1 MLPLLLRIFC
11 FGCVCI
17 SGFLATV
24 QPSNAA
30 CDVATKC
37 DAEKS
42 RWSPRGKL
50 EWSIDYA
57 TDLAKTRLKLQAP
70 EAFVV
75 PLSTIEQAATEKKA
89 SAISSLKCGRNKK
102 LVCYTNC
109 GAYEAGHWNEALL
122 APVRHKMLGR
132 SMDGYPDERWLNIK
146 ELGIM
151 RELIRDKFAKAAA
164 QGCDAVLCDN
174 TEAWITGTD
183 GKGSTTISIYR
194 ERGINAVKQLAAGNV
209 KANTGF
215 DITFDDQIRFNTM
228 LAEEAHLQCLAIG
241 LVNDVFQ
248 IEQLADQ
255 FDFALNEQ
263 CHHCGWCDLYRP
275 FVRANKPVLH
285 LEFHDNEGF
294 CKSGSPSMTE
304 ICKANRTAD
313 RTTFS
318 SLKRAAS
325 SKLHL
330 PDRPQTCN

>member
-1 MLPLLLRIFC
+1 M
-11 FGCVCI
+11 
-17 SGFLATV
+17 
-24 QPSNAA
+24 
-30 CDVATKC
+30 ATKC

-122 APVRHKMLGR
+122 APVRDKMLGR
-132 SMDGYPDERWLNIK
+132 SMDGYPDERWLNIN

-151 RELIRDKFAKAAA
+151 RELIRNKFAKAAA

-183 GKGSTTISIYR
+183 GRLNHDFNLSRARDRRRQAARSRQRQGEYR
-194 ERGINAVKQLAAGNV
+194 I
-209 KANTGF
+209 
-215 DITFDDQIRFNTM
+215 
-228 LAEEAHLQCLAIG
+228 
-241 LVNDVFQ
+241 
-248 IEQLADQ
+248 
-255 FDFALNEQ
+255 
-263 CHHCGWCDLYRP
+263 
-275 FVRANKPVLH
+275 
-285 LEFHDNEGF
+285 
-294 CKSGSPSMTE
+294 
-304 ICKANRTAD
+304 
-313 RTTFS
+313 
-318 SLKRAAS
+318 
-325 SKLHL
+325 
-330 PDRPQTCN
+330 

>member
-89 SAISSLKCGRNKK
+89 SAISSLKCERNKK

-109 GAYEAGHWNEALL
+109 GAYEAGHWNEAACAQCVTRCSG
-122 APVRHKMLGR
+122 APWMA
-132 SMDGYPDERWLNIK
+132 
-146 ELGIM
+146 
-151 RELIRDKFAKAAA
+151 IRTSD
-164 QGCDAVLCDN
+164 
-174 TEAWITGTD
+174 
-183 GKGSTTISIYR
+183 GST
-194 ERGINAVKQLAAGNV
+194 
-209 KANTGF
+209 
-215 DITFDDQIRFNTM
+215 
-228 LAEEAHLQCLAIG
+228 
-241 LVNDVFQ
+241 
-248 IEQLADQ
+248 
-255 FDFALNEQ
+255 
-263 CHHCGWCDLYRP
+263 
-275 FVRANKPVLH
+275 
-285 LEFHDNEGF
+285 
-294 CKSGSPSMTE
+294 
-304 ICKANRTAD
+304 
-313 RTTFS
+313 
-318 SLKRAAS
+318 
-325 SKLHL
+325 
-330 PDRPQTCN
+330 

>member
-57 TDLAKTRLKLQAP
+57 PTSQNEIETAGAGSL
-70 EAFVV
+70 VV

-122 APVRHKMLGR
+122 APVRR
-132 SMDGYPDERWLNIK
+132 R
-146 ELGIM
+146 GICSGAPWM
-151 RELIRDKFAKAAA
+151 AIRTSD
-164 QGCDAVLCDN
+164 
-174 TEAWITGTD
+174 
-183 GKGSTTISIYR
+183 GST
-194 ERGINAVKQLAAGNV
+194 
-209 KANTGF
+209 
-215 DITFDDQIRFNTM
+215 
-228 LAEEAHLQCLAIG
+228 
-241 LVNDVFQ
+241 
-248 IEQLADQ
+248 
-255 FDFALNEQ
+255 
-263 CHHCGWCDLYRP
+263 
-275 FVRANKPVLH
+275 
-285 LEFHDNEGF
+285 
-294 CKSGSPSMTE
+294 
-304 ICKANRTAD
+304 
-313 RTTFS
+313 
-318 SLKRAAS
+318 
-325 SKLHL
+325 
-330 PDRPQTCN
+330 